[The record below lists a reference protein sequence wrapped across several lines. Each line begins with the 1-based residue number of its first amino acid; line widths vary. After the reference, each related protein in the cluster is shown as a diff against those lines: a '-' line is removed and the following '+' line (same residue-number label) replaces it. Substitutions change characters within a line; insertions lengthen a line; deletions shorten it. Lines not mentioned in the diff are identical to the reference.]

1 MEFYVV
7 KSIKKTIT
15 ENRYK
20 ILFLPLAFLL
30 SVLIERFVYPQRT
43 WIEILIDTSVF
54 FVFLFLLFEVYLRIK
69 RKAE

>member
-43 WIEILIDTSVF
+43 WIEILIYTSVF